1 MTLVFWFEGLE
12 FRVQCEG
19 CRGERYWEVSSSE
32 EALGSMFGVVFVVVS
47 MIMGPLTE
55 TAGPCLKTRS

>member
-1 MTLVFWFEGLE
+1 MTLVFWFEVLE
-12 FRVQCEG
+12 FSVRVVG
-19 CRGERYWEVSSSE
+19 GARYWEVSSSE
-32 EALGSMFGVVFVVVS
+32 EALGNMFGVVFAVVS